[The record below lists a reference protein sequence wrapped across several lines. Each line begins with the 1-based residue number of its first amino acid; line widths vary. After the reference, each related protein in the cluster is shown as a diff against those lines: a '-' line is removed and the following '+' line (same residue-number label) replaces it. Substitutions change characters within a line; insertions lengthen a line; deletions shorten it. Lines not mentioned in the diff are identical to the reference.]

1 MHLLK
6 YRPSKLAIISR
17 NNRQEII
24 QAGLTRRDLIKM
36 GLIAGSGFLVTKSGL
51 SARAALSASSSPPTE
66 PFVQPLLIPPVAQPA
81 DLSPA
86 PGELRVAG
94 EAPRA
99 AHQFWSRFQPEKTYE
114 LVAREFQHSFHP
126 ALPTSTVWGWGGT
139 VPGKTI
145 LARYG
150 EPIVVR
156 FRNGLPRLAAHRGF
170 GRPEVTTH
178 LHNAHTATESDGFPT
193 DFYPTGLF
201 KDHLYANAFAGFTVT
216 PDLLS
221 PGDPNE
227 ALGTLWYHDH
237 RVDFTSQNVYRGL
250 AGFYL
255 LFDQLDSGNE
265 QDPDPQALRLPSGE
279 FDVPLMFTD
288 RVFDE
293 DGQLFF
299 DLFNLDGILGDK
311 FVVNGRIQP
320 FFKVARRK
328 YRFRLL
334 NAGPSRFYEFFLS
347 NGLPFTIIASDGNL
361 LPSPVRSR
369 SVRVS
374 VAERV
379 DVIVDFSGTRIGD
392 RIILENRLE
401 HEDGRGPTGDL
412 LRPGRGDAVLRFDV
426 DRDAP
431 DPSRV
436 PEELRPLPAIN
447 IAEATAVRVWEFER
461 RRGAWAI
468 NDEFFDVNEIRAK
481 PRRNTAE
488 LWILRNDSGGW
499 SHPVHIHLEEFRI
512 LSIDGR
518 RPPAHLAG
526 RKDVIELGRGI
537 GGEVRIFMRFRDF
550 VGRYPM
556 HCHNTIHEDHAMML
570 RWDVVPE

>member
-6 YRPSKLAIISR
+6 FRPSKLAVISR

-66 PFVQPLLIPPVAQPA
+66 PFVQPLLIPPVAQPVA
-81 DLSPA
+81 LTPA

-99 AHQFWSRFQPEKTYE
+99 AHQFWSRFRPRRTYE
-114 LVAREFQHSFHP
+114 LDARELQHRFHP
-126 ALPTSTVWGWGGT
+126 DLPASTAWGWGGT
-139 VPGKTI
+139 VPGRTI
-145 LARYG
+145 MARYG
-150 EPIVVR
+150 EPIIVR
-156 FRNGLPRLAAHRGF
+156 FRNRLPTVAAHRGF
-170 GRPEVTTH
+170 GRPELTTH
-178 LHNAHTATESDGFPT
+178 LHNMHTATESDGFPT

-201 KDHLYANAFAGFTVT
+201 KDHHYVNAFAGFDT
-216 PDLLS
+216 PEFAPL
-221 PGDPNE
+221 GDPRE

-255 LFDQLDSGNE
+255 VFDELDSGDE
-265 QDPDPQALRLPSGE
+265 QDRNPRALRLPSGE
-279 FDVPLMFTD
+279 FDVPLMIAD

-311 FVVNGRIQP
+311 FTVNGRIQP

-328 YRFRLL
+328 YRFRIL

-347 NGLPFTIIASDGNL
+347 NRLPFTIISSDGNL
-361 LPSPVRSR
+361 LPSPVTSR
-369 SVRVS
+369 SVRVA

-379 DVIVDFSGTRIGD
+379 DVIVDFSDTNIGD

-401 HEDGRGPTGDL
+401 QDDGRGPTGDI
-412 LRPGRGDAVLRFDV
+412 LRAGRGNAVLRFDV

-436 PEELRPLPAIN
+436 PEVLRPLPAIN
-447 IAEATAVRVWEFER
+447 VAEAAAVRVWEFER

-468 NDEFFDVNEIRAK
+468 NDRFFDVNVVRAS

-488 LWILRNDSGGW
+488 IWILRNDSGGW

-512 LSIDGR
+512 LSIDGEP
-518 RPPAHLAG
+518 PPARLAG
-526 RKDVIELGRGI
+526 RKDVIEIGRANGS
-537 GGEVRIFMRFRDF
+537 EVQLFMRFRDF

-556 HCHNTIHEDHAMML
+556 HCHNTVHEDHAMML
-570 RWDVVPE
+570 RWDVVPP

>member
-6 YRPSKLAIISR
+6 YRPSKLAVISR

-36 GLIAGSGFLVTKSGL
+36 GLIAGSGFLVTKGGL
-51 SARAALSASSSPPTE
+51 SARAALSAPGSPPTE
-66 PFVQPLLIPPVAQPA
+66 PFVQPLLIPPVAQPVS
-81 DLSPA
+81 LTPA

-99 AHQFWSRFQPEKTYE
+99 THQFWSRFRPRRTYE
-114 LVAREFQHSFHP
+114 LEAREFQHRFHP
-126 ALPTSTVWGWGGT
+126 ELPASTVWGWGGT
-139 VPGKTI
+139 VPGRTI
-145 LARYG
+145 MARYG

-156 FRNGLPRLAAHRGF
+156 FRNRLRTVAAHRGF
-170 GRPEVTTH
+170 GRPELTTH
-178 LHNAHTATESDGFPT
+178 LHNMHTATESDGFPT

-201 KDHLYANAFAGFTVT
+201 KDHHYLNAFAGFDT
-216 PDLLS
+216 PEFAPL
-221 PGDPNE
+221 GDPRE

-255 LFDQLDSGNE
+255 VFDELDSGDE
-265 QDPDPQALRLPSGE
+265 QDRNPRALRLPSGE
-279 FDVPLMFTD
+279 FDVPLMITD

-311 FVVNGRIQP
+311 FIVNGRIQP

-328 YRFRLL
+328 YRFHIL

-347 NGLPFTIIASDGNL
+347 NRLPFTIISSDGNL
-361 LPSPVRSR
+361 LPSPVTSR
-369 SVRVS
+369 SVRVA

-379 DVIVDFSGTRIGD
+379 DVIVDFSDTNIGD

-401 HEDGRGPTGDL
+401 QDDGRGPTGDIL
-412 LRPGRGDAVLRFDV
+412 PAGRGNAVLRFDV

-436 PEELRPLPAIN
+436 PASLRPLPAIN
-447 IAEATAVRVWEFER
+447 VAEAAAVRVWELDR

-468 NDEFFDVNEIRAK
+468 NDEFFDVNVVRAS

-488 LWILRNDSGGW
+488 IWILRNDSGGW

-512 LSIDGR
+512 LSIDGAP
-518 RPPAHLAG
+518 PPARLAG
-526 RKDVIELGRGI
+526 RKDVIEIGRANGS
-537 GGEVRIFMRFRDF
+537 EVQLFMRFRDF

-556 HCHNTIHEDHAMML
+556 HCHNTVHEDHAMML
-570 RWDVVPE
+570 RWDVVLP

>member
-6 YRPSKLAIISR
+6 YRPSKLAVISR
-17 NNRQEII
+17 NNRQAII

-36 GLIAGSGFLVTKSGL
+36 GLIAGSGYLVTKSGL
-51 SARAALSASSSPPTE
+51 SARAALSASTSPPTE
-66 PFVQPLLIPPVAQPA
+66 PFVQPLLIPPVAQRAP
-81 DLSPA
+81 LTPA

-99 AHQFWSRFQPEKTYE
+99 AHQFWSRFLPRRTYE
-114 LVAREFQHSFHP
+114 LEATEFQHRFHP
-126 ALPTSTVWGWGGT
+126 QLPANTAWGWGGT
-139 VPGKTI
+139 VPARTI
-145 LARYG
+145 MARYG

-156 FRNGLPRLAAHRGF
+156 FRNRLPTVAAHRGF
-170 GRPEVTTH
+170 GRPELTTH
-178 LHNAHTATESDGFPT
+178 LHNLHTATESDGFPT
-193 DFYPTGLF
+193 DFYATGLF
-201 KDHLYANAFAGFTVT
+201 KDHHYLNAFAGFDT
-216 PDLLS
+216 PRFAPL
-221 PGDPNE
+221 GDPSE

-255 LFDQLDSGNE
+255 LFDELDSGDE
-265 QDPDPQALRLPSGE
+265 QDRNPRALRLPSGE
-279 FDVPLMFTD
+279 FDVPLMVTD

-293 DGQLFF
+293 EGQLFF

-328 YRFRLL
+328 YRFRIL

-347 NGLPFTIIASDGNL
+347 NRLPFTIISSDGNL
-361 LPSPVRSR
+361 LPSPVTSR
-369 SVRVS
+369 SVRVA

-379 DVIVDFSGTRIGD
+379 DVVVDFSDTNIGD

-401 HEDGRGPTGDL
+401 QDDGRGPTGDIL
-412 LRPGRGDAVLRFDV
+412 GAGRGNAVLRFDV

-436 PEELRPLPAIN
+436 PAVLRPLPAIDV
-447 IAEATAVRVWEFER
+447 AEAAAVRVWEFDR

-468 NDEFFDVNEIRAK
+468 NDRFFDVNVVRAS

-488 LWILRNDSGGW
+488 IWILRNDSGGW

-512 LSIDGR
+512 LSIDGEP
-518 RPPAHLAG
+518 PPARLAG
-526 RKDVIELGRGI
+526 RKDVVEIGRANGS
-537 GGEVRIFMRFRDF
+537 EVRLFMRFRDF

-556 HCHNTIHEDHAMML
+556 HCHNTVHEDHAMML
-570 RWDVVPE
+570 RWDVVP